1 MVSVADQTGGRVCC
15 PFVLLYKCF
24 PLMLSAVPM
33 IVSYKNAQ
41 CIAALADEEGCKWRM
56 EWLPVPV
63 LGGCGDMT
71 LHLLGDRVKKSTVIE
86 RLIIFSF

>member
-1 MVSVADQTGGRVCC
+1 
-15 PFVLLYKCF
+15 
-24 PLMLSAVPM
+24 MLSAVPM

-56 EWLPVPV
+56 ERLPVPV
-63 LGGCGDMT
+63 VGGCGHMT